1 MKTVLYTIQFIV
13 VITLLILVL
22 MQQSKADGLKG
33 FMTGSQE
40 TFFNKNKSKTREAR
54 LVKLT
59 VIFTILFGMIT
70 GVPLW
75 IQIVLPFFVVAIKL
89 IVMNYSIYYFKK
101 TNKASN
107 ENLPTKF
114 VWGFVGVCL
123 LLAYGLPA
131 INIVLNKNIFLSNLF
146 V

>member
-22 MQQSKADGLKG
+22 MQPSKADGLKG

-59 VIFTILFGMIT
+59 VIFTILFGINT
-70 GVPLW
+70 IL
-75 IQIVLPFFVVAIKL
+75 ICVLL
-89 IVMNYSIYYFKK
+89 
-101 TNKASN
+101 
-107 ENLPTKF
+107 
-114 VWGFVGVCL
+114 
-123 LLAYGLPA
+123 
-131 INIVLNKNIFLSNLF
+131 
-146 V
+146 

>member
-22 MQQSKADGLKG
+22 MQPSKADGLKG

-59 VIFTILFGMIT
+59 VIFTILFGLNTI
-70 GVPLW
+70 L
-75 IQIVLPFFVVAIKL
+75 ISVLL
-89 IVMNYSIYYFKK
+89 
-101 TNKASN
+101 
-107 ENLPTKF
+107 
-114 VWGFVGVCL
+114 
-123 LLAYGLPA
+123 
-131 INIVLNKNIFLSNLF
+131 
-146 V
+146 

>member
-22 MQQSKADGLKG
+22 MQPSKADGLKG

-59 VIFTILFGMIT
+59 VIFTILFGINT
-70 GVPLW
+70 IL
-75 IQIVLPFFVVAIKL
+75 ISVLL
-89 IVMNYSIYYFKK
+89 
-101 TNKASN
+101 
-107 ENLPTKF
+107 
-114 VWGFVGVCL
+114 
-123 LLAYGLPA
+123 
-131 INIVLNKNIFLSNLF
+131 
-146 V
+146 

>member
-22 MQQSKADGLKG
+22 MQPSKADGLKG

-59 VIFTILFGMIT
+59 IIFTILFGLNTI
-70 GVPLW
+70 L
-75 IQIVLPFFVVAIKL
+75 ISVLL
-89 IVMNYSIYYFKK
+89 
-101 TNKASN
+101 
-107 ENLPTKF
+107 
-114 VWGFVGVCL
+114 
-123 LLAYGLPA
+123 
-131 INIVLNKNIFLSNLF
+131 
-146 V
+146 